1 MPPQSLPGKQGGN
14 ASEAAN
20 VFLNLPYD
28 KSVID
33 LFLAYVAGL
42 TTLGLFPR
50 ATLEIPGGERR
61 LDRTLQLITE
71 CRYSVH
77 ELSPIVSAG
86 KWLYPPRLNMSFEL
100 GLTVALDQA
109 QPGRHTWFVFAGHRA
124 QLDRSLSD
132 LGGTDAYFHRGRMQ
146 GVFRELGNAFV
157 RSERQPTV
165 QDMEQVLQGLQ
176 ESLPRL
182 LRRAGTRSPFTA
194 RVFSDLRVLARAL
207 TE

>member
-1 MPPQSLPGKQGGN
+1 MAERRPPVNRGG
-14 ASEAAN
+14 SSSGAAN

-28 KSVID
+28 TSIVD

-61 LDRTLQLITE
+61 LDRTLELITE

-77 ELSPIVSAG
+77 ELSPIMPAQ
-86 KWLYPPRLNMSFEL
+86 KWLYPPRLNMAFEL

-109 QPGRHTWFVFAGHRA
+109 QRRRHTWFVFAGHRA

-132 LGGTDAYFHRGRMQ
+132 LGGTDAYFHRGHRQ

-165 QDMEQVLQGLQ
+165 QDMERVFQGLR